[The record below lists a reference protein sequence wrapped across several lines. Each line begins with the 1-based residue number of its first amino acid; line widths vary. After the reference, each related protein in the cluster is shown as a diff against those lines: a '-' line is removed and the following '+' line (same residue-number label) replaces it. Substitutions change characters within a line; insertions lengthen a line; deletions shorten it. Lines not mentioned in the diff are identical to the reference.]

1 MISFLLIM
9 IKCLIQIESNETID
23 LNNII
28 PNDTAKWFGLE
39 LTSNLDQFIRVNNN
53 HLVKLNKISEITI
66 NFTTIDLYNID
77 HYFNI

>member
-53 HLVKLNKISEITI
+53 HLVKLNKILETTI